1 MDSFYPD
8 KAFHIFDKLIKQPG
22 CLYQIDTSQPEQ
34 IYSRLDRYQDFTGRA
49 FYYWNK
55 GQGLYRTDIP
65 NIYAPNTDS
74 FINAIQHIYLSIHF
88 GIYLFTDIGRA
99 LHDPL
104 VIKIIEHMQIK
115 NNSQK
120 KVLIFAE
127 QELELPTHIESY
139 FTSIRH
145 KVANSNSKSM
155 MAAG

>member
-22 CLYQIDTSQPEQ
+22 CLYQIDTPQPER

-49 FYYWNK
+49 FYYWNR

-65 NIYAPNTDS
+65 NIYAPNTGS

-99 LHDPL
+99 LHDPV

-120 KVLIFAE
+120 KVLIFAG

-145 KVANSNSKSM
+145 KVANSNSQPL
-155 MAAG
+155 MATG

>member
-1 MDSFYPD
+1 MESFYPD
-8 KAFHIFDKLIKQPG
+8 KAFHMFDRLIKQPG
-22 CLYQIDTSQPEQ
+22 CLYQIDTPQPER

-49 FYYWNK
+49 FYYWHS

-65 NIYAPNTDS
+65 NIYAPNTGN

-88 GIYLFTDIGRA
+88 GIYLFTDVGRA

-104 VIKIIEHMQIK
+104 AIKIIEQMQSK

-145 KVANSNSKSM
+145 KVGKSNVQTM